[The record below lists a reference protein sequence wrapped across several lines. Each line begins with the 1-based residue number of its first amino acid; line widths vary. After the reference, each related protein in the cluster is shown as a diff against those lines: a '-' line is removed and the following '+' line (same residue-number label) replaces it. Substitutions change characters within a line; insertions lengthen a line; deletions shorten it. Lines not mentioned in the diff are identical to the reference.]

1 MKDPRCRDYERAE
14 QEIWGRVIL
23 ASACALAMAEVEK
36 PEPGPKHERE
46 VDVTMAFKAFLR
58 KLEGRVEVDL
68 EAVCKRYTHSVRP
81 DRHFERRLSKESRV
95 SLTNRH

>member
-1 MKDPRCRDYERAE
+1 
-14 QEIWGRVIL
+14 
-23 ASACALAMAEVEK
+23 
-36 PEPGPKHERE
+36 
-46 VDVTMAFKAFLR
+46 MAFKAFLR